1 MLHELRADGGAAAM
15 DLLMQLQA
23 TNSKLPVL
31 RSTSLEATAR
41 GAATIAGLGAGLWSS
56 LEHLA
61 ELWTY
66 DRAIRAGG
74 PALRRPRLRT
84 VAPRARSRL
93 K

>member
-1 MLHELRADGGAAAM
+1 LHELRADGGAAAM

-56 LEHLA
+56 LDQLN
-61 ELWTY
+61 ELWTF
-66 DRAIRAGG
+66 DRRFEPEDSLVVDLGYAQWRRALVH
-74 PALRRPRLRT
+74 A
-84 VAPRARSRL
+84 
-93 K
+93 